1 MIRRLES
8 NKEKIL
14 STIKVNVSLYGSLA
28 KRANKLHVAQ
38 FDVHVKPGDTKKE
51 LMEQLGIQDAERGY
65 LFINAVLYDVPG
77 LVSETTDELKEGDH
91 IGIFSID
98 YMWPYQYRDGVRM
111 SEGLQDLLGE
121 HGAMHH
127 TY

>member
-1 MIRRLES
+1 M
-8 NKEKIL
+8 
-14 STIKVNVSLYGSLA
+14 
-28 KRANKLHVAQ
+28 AQ
-38 FDVHVKPGDTKKE
+38 FDVELEVGSTKKE
-51 LMEQLGIQDAERGY
+51 LMAHLGIKDSERGY

-77 LVSETTDELKEGDH
+77 LVSDTMDQLKDGDH

-111 SEGLQDLLGE
+111 SDGLKELLE
-121 HGAMHH
+121 DRGAMHH

>member
-1 MIRRLES
+1 M
-8 NKEKIL
+8 
-14 STIKVNVSLYGSLA
+14 
-28 KRANKLHVAQ
+28 AQ
-38 FDVHVKPGDTKKE
+38 FDVDLESGSTKKE
-51 LMEQLGIQDAERGY
+51 LLKHLEIQDSERGY

-77 LVSETTDELKEGDH
+77 LVSETTDRLKEGDH
-91 IGIFSID
+91 IGIFAID

-111 SEGLQDLLGE
+111 SEGLTKLLAD

>member
-1 MIRRLES
+1 
-8 NKEKIL
+8 
-14 STIKVNVSLYGSLA
+14 
-28 KRANKLHVAQ
+28 VAQ
-38 FDVHVKPGDTKKE
+38 FDVELAPGSTKTE
-51 LMEQLGIQDAERGY
+51 LMHKLEIQDSERGY

-77 LVSETTDELKEGDH
+77 LVSETTDLLKNGDH

-111 SEGLQDLLGE
+111 SEGLKKLLEE

>member
-1 MIRRLES
+1 M
-8 NKEKIL
+8 
-14 STIKVNVSLYGSLA
+14 
-28 KRANKLHVAQ
+28 AQ
-38 FDVHVKPGDTKKE
+38 FDVELEPGSTKNE
-51 LMEQLGIQDAERGY
+51 LMQKLGILDSERGY

-77 LVSETTDELKEGDH
+77 LVSETTDKLKEGDH

-111 SEGLQDLLGE
+111 SEGLKELLAE
-121 HGAMHH
+121 RGAMHH